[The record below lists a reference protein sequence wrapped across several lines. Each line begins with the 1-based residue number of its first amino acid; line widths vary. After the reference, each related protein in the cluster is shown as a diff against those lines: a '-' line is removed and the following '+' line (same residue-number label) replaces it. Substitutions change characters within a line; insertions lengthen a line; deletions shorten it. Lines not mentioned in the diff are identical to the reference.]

1 MKRRQFLALSLL
13 NPMLSF
19 SDSRVKTGL
28 VLDDKFLHHQISPAH
43 PEKPARYQAIKQQ
56 LQDSDLINK
65 TLSIHP
71 IENAEQWLTLVH
83 SKQHIAKIKQQVEI
97 HKNAVLA
104 TAGVLAAVDAVCRG
118 IVTNAFCASRPPG
131 HHAMNTGQEEG
142 FCYYNHIAIAA
153 RYAQQHYNLKK
164 VLIIDWDY
172 HHGNGTEWAFYS
184 DPSV

>member
-13 NPMLSF
+13 SPMLSF

-65 TLSIHP
+65 TLRINP

-83 SKQHIAKIKQQVEI
+83 SKQQ
-97 HKNAVLA
+97 
-104 TAGVLAAVDAVCRG
+104 GC
-118 IVTNAFCASRPPG
+118 
-131 HHAMNTGQEEG
+131 
-142 FCYYNHIAIAA
+142 
-153 RYAQQHYNLKK
+153 
-164 VLIIDWDY
+164 
-172 HHGNGTEWAFYS
+172 
-184 DPSV
+184 